1 MHWEHSQQCGT
12 IPEVYLLQSKCAK
25 LFNEGFHVEKVSEAK
40 TFHTFNLWLFNVV
53 SYVVIEEICV
63 Q

>member
-12 IPEVYLLQSKCAK
+12 IPEVCLLQSKCAK
-25 LFNEGFHVEKVSEAK
+25 LFYEEFHVKKVSEAK
-40 TFHTFNLWLFNVV
+40 TFHKFNLCLFNVTT
-53 SYVVIEEICV
+53 YVVTEEICI